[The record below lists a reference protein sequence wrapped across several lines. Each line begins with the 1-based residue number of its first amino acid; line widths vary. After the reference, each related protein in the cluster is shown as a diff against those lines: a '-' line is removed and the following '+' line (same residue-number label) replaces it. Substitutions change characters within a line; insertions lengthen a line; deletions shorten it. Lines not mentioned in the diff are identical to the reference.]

1 MDPAPPWRVAL
12 TGGIASGKSTVAALF
27 AELGVPIIDLD
38 LIAREVVAPGTALL
52 NEVIEEFGAGV
63 RCADGTLDR
72 RALRERVLRDAGARR
87 ALEALLHPAISA
99 RATEHSAS
107 AGGPYQ
113 IVVIPLLAE
122 TGAAGEYER
131 VLLIDCDEA
140 TQRARLALR
149 DRLEPG
155 LIEAAL
161 ASQVSRAARRAVAT
175 DVIDNSGAAAA
186 LRPQVQALH
195 QRYLQLAEGRTG
207 ELGASAPEPVGKS
220 R

>member
-1 MDPAPPWRVAL
+1 MDPGPPWRVAL

-52 NEVIEEFGAGV
+52 DALIARFGAGL
-63 RCADGTLDR
+63 RRIDGGLDR
-72 RALRERVLRDAGARR
+72 RALRELVFRDAGARR

-99 RATEHSAS
+99 RAAEYSAS

-122 TGAAGEYER
+122 TGAASEYER

-140 TQRARLALR
+140 TQRTRLAQR
-149 DRLEPG
+149 DG
-155 LIEAAL
+155 LSAELVEAAL
-161 ASQVSRAARRAVAT
+161 ASQVTRAARRALAA
-175 DVIDNSGAAAA
+175 DVIDNSGAIDA
-186 LRPQVQALH
+186 LPAQVQALH
-195 QRYLQLAEGRTG
+195 QRYLELARGFRAG
-207 ELGASAPEPVGKS
+207 
-220 R
+220 